1 MKLSRLLAALCC
13 AISLPHAAHA
23 AYPDKPVRIVVPYAP
38 GGAVDVVA
46 RKIAQKL
53 TEQTRQTFFVENKA
67 GATGTIGTATVAR
80 APADGYTLLA
90 IDNTYSVLPYVF
102 KKLPWDHAS
111 GLVPITVSMFAPVVA
126 VVPAGSRFNDL
137 GSFVAYARANPE
149 KLTYGSGG
157 NGSAPHFTG
166 ESFQLATGATMLH
179 VPFKGAG
186 EAMTG
191 LISGQIDTL
200 FVSTPSAGA
209 QINGGKAR
217 ALAVSGAR
225 RLASLPSVPT
235 FKEAGLQDFNVMNW
249 SGLAAPAGT
258 PGEVITRLHA
268 EVKKALASP
277 DIRQFLEAMSAEP
290 GGMEPAEFARLI
302 KDETGRWEA
311 VARKANLERQ

>member
-1 MKLSRLLAALCC
+1 MFGAVTLSQ
-13 AISLPHAAHA
+13 AAHA
-23 AYPDKPVRIVVPYAP
+23 AYPEKPVRIVVPYAP

-53 TEQTRQTFFVENKA
+53 TEQTKQSFFVENRA
-67 GATGTIGTATVAR
+67 GATGTIGTNFVAR

-102 KKLPWDHAS
+102 KNLPWNHAT

-126 VVPAGSRFNDL
+126 VVPGDSQFKDL
-137 GSFVAYARANPE
+137 PSLVAHARANPK

-166 ESFQLATGATMLH
+166 EAFQLVTGTDLMH
-179 VPFKGAG
+179 VPYKGAG

-191 LISGQIDTL
+191 LISGQIDMI
-200 FVSTPSAGA
+200 FVSTPSAGSHVK
-209 QINGGKAR
+209 GGKAR
-217 ALAVSGAR
+217 ALAISGTAR
-225 RLASLPSVPT
+225 STSLPAVPT
-235 FKEAGLQDFNVMNW
+235 FAEAGLQNFNIMNW

-258 PGEVITRLHA
+258 PDAVVNFLHS

-277 DIRQFLEAMSAEP
+277 DVKEFLENMGGQA
-290 GGMEPAEFARLI
+290 GGMAPADFARLI
-302 KDETGRWEA
+302 KDETSRWEE
-311 VARKANLERQ
+311 VARKANIERQ